1 MSSTNFRAAIL
12 AALHKITAQAA
23 AGDYR
28 TPVMSL
34 DDDFGSA
41 KFLTSPAAG
50 LGGHWHVQKY
60 GYATA
65 WVLAARPWKRAS
77 AAAH

>member
-1 MSSTNFRAAIL
+1 MSFTNFPAAIL
-12 AALHKITAQAA
+12 AALHGFTAQAA
-23 AGDYR
+23 AGGYR
-28 TPVMSL
+28 TAVMSL

-41 KFLTSPAAG
+41 KFLTSPPAG
-50 LGGHWHVQKY
+50 PGGHWHAQKC